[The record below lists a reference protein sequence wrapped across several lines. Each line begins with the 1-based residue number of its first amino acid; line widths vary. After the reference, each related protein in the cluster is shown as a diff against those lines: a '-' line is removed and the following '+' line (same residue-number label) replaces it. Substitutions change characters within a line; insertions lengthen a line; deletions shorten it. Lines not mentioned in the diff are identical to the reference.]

1 MTERERIMSLEWKYV
16 APLDEGQLAKIE
28 EHFGLSLPEDYK
40 KSLAK
45 CNRGKPTL
53 ERFDTERHKECVL
66 DYMIDLEETVAA
78 AQAIVAEYGVD
89 NLIPIAR
96 DPFGNLIAFS
106 TADGQI
112 NAVVLWDH
120 EGNKTAPIASSF
132 TEFLQNLY

>member
-16 APLDEGQLAKIE
+16 APLDEGQLARIE

-40 KSLAK
+40 RSLAK

-53 ERFDTERHKECVL
+53 ERFATELQEERVL
-66 DYMIDLEETVAA
+66 DYMIDLEETVAM
-78 AQAIVAEYGVD
+78 AQAIAAEYGVD

-106 TADGQI
+106 AADGQI
-112 NAVVLWDH
+112 NAVLFWDQ
-120 EGNKTAPIASSF
+120 EGNKTAQIASSF
-132 TEFLQNLY
+132 TEFLQKLY